1 MSSLFVVN
9 DATDEI
15 VRGHHDTSICHLRD
29 SKADLR
35 PTIDE
40 LSILKPETPVVNV
53 VDISSKIKGLE
64 DGRYKI
70 RMHPKGCR
78 WWRDVLRKEEGEGEK
93 VPVRLWKSWTVPIML
108 DSEDEL
114 EITIKDGKV
123 DGSA

>member
-1 MSSLFVVN
+1 VSSLFVVN
-9 DATDEI
+9 AVTGGT

-29 SKADLR
+29 SKADPR
-35 PTIDE
+35 PTIDD

-78 WWRDVLRKEEGEGEK
+78 WWRNVLRKEEGEGEK

-108 DSEDEL
+108 DSENEL

>member
-1 MSSLFVVN
+1 M
-9 DATDEI
+9 
-15 VRGHHDTSICHLRD
+15 
-29 SKADLR
+29 
-35 PTIDE
+35 
-40 LSILKPETPVVNV
+40 KPETPVVNV

-78 WWRDVLRKEEGEGEK
+78 WWRDVLRNEEGEGEK